1 MPRHSKHSCSNSGK
15 FSNYERQLLKYGTTT
30 ERLGKDSIKNFDSC
44 TLCLNDVIMPVIC
57 NKGHL
62 YCKECI
68 LTSLIDQKKLI
79 KIKEKEWEQY
89 QNKLKY
95 EQDQKQEKQHQD
107 SIKEFEKNVI
117 TLEGIGNNDDNNT
130 TTTTTTTTTTSDVN
144 NKDKEKKEIV
154 EKEIKLNSYWV
165 ITPDNKDK
173 AIEKP
178 RSYTVCP
185 ADGKHPL
192 KSAQLINVHFTN
204 VKPSSSS
211 SSSSSDSNDSNNQY
225 CCPICSKVLSNS
237 TKTRLLKRCGH
248 VFCSCLDKFKE
259 DSSSQLSCYVCDKPY
274 TEDEIIQIHS
284 GGTGFSGSGSNLEAK
299 KYTHTAII

>member
-1 MPRHSKHSCSNSGK
+1 MPRHSKHSCSNNGK

-44 TLCLNDVIMPVIC
+44 TLCLNDVIIPVIC
-57 NKGHL
+57 NKGHIF
-62 YCKECI
+62 CKECI
-68 LTSLIDQKKLI
+68 LTSLIDQKKEI
-79 KIKEKEWEQY
+79 KRKEKEWDQY

-95 EQDQKQEKQHQD
+95 EEDLKLEKQHQD
-107 SIKEFEKNVI
+107 SIKDFEKNVL
-117 TLEGIGNNDDNNT
+117 TLEGIGNDNNNNIT
-130 TTTTTTTTTTSDVN
+130 TTTTTTTTTGTNNN
-144 NKDKEKKEIV
+144 NKEKIEIV
-154 EKEIKLNSYWV
+154 EKDIKLNSYWV
-165 ITPDNKDK
+165 ITPDNKDRT
-173 AIEKP
+173 IEKP

-204 VKPSSSS
+204 VKA
-211 SSSSSDSNDSNNQY
+211 SSDSNDSNNQY
-225 CCPICSKVLSNS
+225 CCPICNKVLSNS

-248 VFCSCLDKFKE
+248 VFCSCLDKQK
-259 DSSSQLSCYVCDKPY
+259 DSSSSSSSCYICDKPY